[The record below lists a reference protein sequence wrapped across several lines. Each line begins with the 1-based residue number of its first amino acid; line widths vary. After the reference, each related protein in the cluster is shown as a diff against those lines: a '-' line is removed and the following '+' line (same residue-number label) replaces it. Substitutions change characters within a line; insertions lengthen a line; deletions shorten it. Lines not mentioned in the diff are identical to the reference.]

1 MRKAD
6 CLLLES
12 AYSSILLKS
21 RLENLT
27 ISQLHNV
34 IENASSSE
42 LDIIEEA
49 LGGFGNL
56 FKAGKQAVQGAGTA
70 VKGAVQGAAQRAG
83 AAVTDAAQRAGAA
96 VTDAAQRA
104 GTAVQGAGRAAKAGA
119 QQVKKM

>member
-83 AAVTDAAQRAGAA
+83 AAVTDAAQRAG
-96 VTDAAQRA
+96 
-104 GTAVQGAGRAAKAGA
+104 TAVQGAGRAAKAGA